1 MKKSTL
7 LPLLCLAAAL
17 PLLWTGCKKDPPCD
31 DPLNPECPNYDRCLT
46 VPKTNAEFIVT
57 DWTRPGQIPLPYR
70 DTIPVA
76 SSVRVEFRAADRNMS
91 RYEWK
96 IGNDPRVF
104 TDTSFYLSF
113 DNVSGWINF
122 SLTTY
127 NDKADATCH
136 PGDSGKITVN
146 KAYFFKTYTY
156 ETDDDFVVQY
166 PIFGTYLGAD
176 VESPQD
182 TFQVTID
189 HWTQS
194 LYRHTCI
201 VNLPRG
207 CSRLCNDAD
216 FNTHFFVAYALL
228 PPHPD
233 DLLCASPNRVF
244 AELMPDNKTIEI
256 NYEFTSGGQLVKRKW
271 KGTKLY

>member
-46 VPKTNAEFIVT
+46 VPKTNAEFIVS
-57 DWTRPGQIPLPYR
+57 DWTRPSEIPLPYR

-76 SSVRVEFRAADRNMS
+76 NSVRVEFRAADRNMS

-113 DNVSGWINF
+113 ANVSGWINF

-136 PGDSGKITVN
+136 PGDSGKTTVN
-146 KAYFFKTYTY
+146 KAYYFKNFTY
-156 ETDDDFVVQY
+156 ETDEDFVAQY

-176 VESPQD
+176 EGSPQD
-182 TFQVTID
+182 TFRVTI
-189 HWTQS
+189 HWINS
-194 LYRHTCI
+194 LVRSTCI

-207 CSRLCNDAD
+207 CSRLCNAAD
-216 FNTHFFVAYALL
+216 FNTHFFVDYALL

-244 AELMPDNKTIEI
+244 AELMPDNKTLEI
-256 NYEFTSGGQLVKRKW
+256 NYEFTSGEQLIKRKW

>member
-7 LPLLCLAAAL
+7 LPLLYLAAAL
-17 PLLWTGCKKDPPCD
+17 PVLWTGCKKDPPCN

-46 VPKTNAEFIVT
+46 VPKTNADFIVS
-57 DWTRPGQIPLPYR
+57 DWTRPSEIPLPYR

-76 SSVRVEFRAADRNMS
+76 NSVRVEFRAADRNMS

-122 SLTTY
+122 SLTSY
-127 NDKADATCH
+127 NDKADAICF
-136 PGDSGKITVN
+136 PGDSGRTTVN
-146 KAYFFKTYTY
+146 KAYYFKRYTY
-156 ETDDDFVVQY
+156 ETEDDFVAQY

-182 TFQVTID
+182 TFRVIIKWKYLNGFT
-189 HWTQS
+189 S
-194 LYRHTCI
+194 VL
-201 VNLPRG
+201 NLPRG
-207 CSRLCNDAD
+207 CPQIWSNAD
-216 FNTHFFVAYALL
+216 FNTHFFTAYSSFAS
-228 PPHPD
+228 HPD
-233 DLLCASPNRVF
+233 EAACASPNKVF
-244 AELMPDNKTIEI
+244 AELMPDNKTVEI
-256 NYEFTSGGQLVKRKW
+256 NYEFTSGGQLIKRKW

>member
-122 SLTTY
+122 SLTSY
-127 NDKADATCH
+127 NDKADAICF